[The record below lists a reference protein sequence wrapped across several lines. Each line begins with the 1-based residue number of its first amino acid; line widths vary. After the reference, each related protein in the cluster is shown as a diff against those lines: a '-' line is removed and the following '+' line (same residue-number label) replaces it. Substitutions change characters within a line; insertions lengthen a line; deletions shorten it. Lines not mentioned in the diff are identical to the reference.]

1 MTDTT
6 KKKYCIMDMDGTLID
21 SMPYW
26 NTLSPDY
33 LVSRGIT
40 KSTEGLV
47 ERLRTMTMPEAC
59 VYLKREY
66 ELPESPEELLSDLNA
81 VMRRHYEEDIP
92 LKKGV
97 REHLE
102 QLAEEGAK
110 LCVVTA
116 TAKPLVHL
124 CLSRLG
130 VEHYFAFLMSCEEVG
145 KGKDYPDAFLEAARR
160 LGASPEEIYVYE
172 DSFAAL
178 RTARNAGFRTVAVY
192 DPYSGGWEDCAA
204 VSDET
209 ITDWV

>member
-1 MTDTT
+1 MTN
-6 KKKYCIMDMDGTLID
+6 KKYCIMDMDGTLID

-40 KSTEGLV
+40 KSTEGLI

-59 VYLKREY
+59 VYLKKEY
-66 ELPESPEELLSDLNA
+66 ELPESPEELLTALNG

-102 QLAEEGAK
+102 ELTWQGAK

-116 TAKPLVHL
+116 TAIPLVRL
-124 CLSRLG
+124 CLERLD
-130 VEHYFAFLMSCEEVG
+130 VVQYFDFLMSCEEVG
-145 KGKDYPDAFLEAARR
+145 CGKDRPDAFLEAARR
-160 LGASPEEIYVYE
+160 LGASPQEIYVYE
-172 DSFAAL
+172 DSLTALKTAAD
-178 RTARNAGFRTVAVY
+178 AGFRTVAVY
-192 DPYSGGWEDCAA
+192 DPYAGGWDQCAA
-204 VSDET
+204 LSDET
-209 ITDWV
+209 ITDWT

>member
-1 MTDTT
+1 MTN
-6 KKKYCIMDMDGTLID
+6 KKYCIMDMDGTLIG

-40 KSTEGLV
+40 KSTEGLI

-59 VYLKREY
+59 VYLKKEY
-66 ELPESPEELLSDLNA
+66 ELPESPEELLTALNG

-102 QLAEEGAK
+102 ELTRQGAK

-116 TAKPLVHL
+116 TAIPLVRL
-124 CLSRLG
+124 CLERLD
-130 VEHYFAFLMSCEEVG
+130 VVQYFDFLMSCEEVG
-145 KGKDYPDAFLEAARR
+145 CGKDRPDAFLEAARR
-160 LGASPEEIYVYE
+160 LGASPQEIYVYE
-172 DSFAAL
+172 DSLTALKTAAD
-178 RTARNAGFRTVAVY
+178 AGFRTVAVY
-192 DPYSGGWEDCAA
+192 DPYSGGWDQCAA
-204 VSDET
+204 LSDET
-209 ITDWV
+209 ITDWT

>member
-6 KKKYCIMDMDGTLID
+6 NKKYCIMDMDGTLID

-66 ELPESPEELLSDLNA
+66 ALPESPEQLLSELNG

-97 REHLE
+97 REHLR
-102 QLAEEGAK
+102 QLSAQGARM
-110 LCVVTA
+110 CVVTA
-116 TAKPLVHL
+116 TALPLVRL
-124 CLSRLG
+124 CLERLQ
-130 VEHYFAFLMSCEEVG
+130 VAQYFSFLMSCEEVG
-145 KGKDYPDAFLEAARR
+145 CGKDRPDAFLEAARR
-160 LGASPEEIYVYE
+160 LGADPREIYVYE
-172 DSFAAL
+172 DSLTAL
-178 RTARNAGFRTVAVY
+178 KTASAAGFKTVAVY
-192 DPYSGGWEDCAA
+192 DPYAGSWEECAA
-204 VSDET
+204 AADET
-209 ITDWV
+209 ITNWK